1 MDLPVTLDLAKHG
14 NFRGNRAIILL
25 RIFLW
30 LIPAIILPLAIY
42 LALWLGGLW
51 YLSPILLLLAFTAI
65 GYFDMLLIHQ
75 QGRTLSKAKPKRLFA
90 WAITFTVIQL
100 IIAPGV
106 IFLIAVVTDRLST
119 GLLNRPPFWM
129 P

>member
-1 MDLPVTLDLAKHG
+1 M
-14 NFRGNRAIILL
+14 AI
-25 RIFLW
+25 F
-30 LIPAIILPLAIY
+30 
-42 LALWLGGLW
+42 LALWIEQLW
-51 YLSPILLLLAFTAI
+51 YLSVILLLSAFTAI

-75 QGRTLSKAKPKRLFA
+75 QGRTLSKLKPKRLFS

-106 IFLIAVVTDRLST
+106 IFLTAVITDSLST